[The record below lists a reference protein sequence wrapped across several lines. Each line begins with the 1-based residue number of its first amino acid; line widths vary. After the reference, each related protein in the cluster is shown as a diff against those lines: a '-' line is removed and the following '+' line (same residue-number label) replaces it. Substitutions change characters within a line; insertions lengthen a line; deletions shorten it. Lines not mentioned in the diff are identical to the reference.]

1 MVLLNASIHAPES
14 DEKEDE
20 DIDEND
26 FFAVIKQK
34 TSK

>member
-1 MVLLNASIHAPES
+1 MVLLNASIHVPES
-14 DEKEDE
+14 DKKEDE

-26 FFAVIKQK
+26 FFAVVKKK